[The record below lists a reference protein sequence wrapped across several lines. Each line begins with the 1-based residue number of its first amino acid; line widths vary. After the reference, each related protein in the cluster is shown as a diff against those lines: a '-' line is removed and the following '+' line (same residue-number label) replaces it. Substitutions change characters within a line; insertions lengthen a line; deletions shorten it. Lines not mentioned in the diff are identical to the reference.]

1 MKQLVVILV
10 LCYSTFGYCQ
20 NKAGIF
26 DYGNPSILIA
36 PAIDTNKTEI
46 TNYLLK
52 TNQITFN
59 EEEDHIY
66 IRTNDDF
73 NYFKSNPEKRIFADC
88 DLLSQQVT
96 MLTPDELPKS
106 RKGRSILALFTPNTK
121 LPAFRNE
128 KREREG
134 WLSELWITN
143 DLKVNV
149 GANFRIS
156 ILDTTNKKVS
166 EIKLP
171 NPVNDYKEDRF
182 KYTKEKPKDFD
193 VDLGFCYYAKANL
206 LYICASWGFRFPDE
220 AERIWQK
227 LKSGDSLYVVQLMDT
242 FILRSPDLVL
252 SNYKKGDSIKSYIK
266 VLEIFSNDS
275 IAKIDYEKQ
284 KERQLQKEMAVITAY
299 LGQQNI
305 KTTRTASGAFVQVIT
320 EGTGSKIDSGSVVYL
335 MYKGM
340 TLDGVVFDSN
350 MDDSFGHTEPLELT
364 AGIGNYIKGF
374 EEGLALLREGS
385 VANIYIP
392 SMLGYAERPL
402 PSIEPYTNLL
412 YEVRIQKVTK

>member
-1 MKQLVVILV
+1 MKKILSFLSCCV
-10 LCYSTFGYCQ
+10 LFISFTQ
-20 NKAGIF
+20 AQ
-26 DYGNPSILIA
+26 SI
-36 PAIDTNKTEI
+36 
-46 TNYLLK
+46 
-52 TNQITFN
+52 
-59 EEEDHIY
+59 
-66 IRTNDDF
+66 
-73 NYFKSNPEKRIFADC
+73 
-88 DLLSQQVT
+88 
-96 MLTPDELPKS
+96 
-106 RKGRSILALFTPNTK
+106 RSIQNSAGWTPGGMYYELYSRATGDSAKPGNVLK
-121 LPAFRNE
+121 LRTTQKLNDSIIYDPAKMIIPAYQPVAEPVPYDF
-128 KREREG
+128 
-134 WLSELWITN
+134 SEL
-143 DLKVNV
+143 
-149 GANFRIS
+149 
-156 ILDTTNKKVS
+156 
-166 EIKLP
+166 
-171 NPVNDYKEDRF
+171 
-182 KYTKEKPKDFD
+182 
-193 VDLGFCYYAKANL
+193 
-206 LYICASWGFRFPDE
+206 
-220 AERIWQK
+220 WQK